1 MLSLRRIKF
10 GIYDSLLIFSQH
22 LDMQR
27 VDKIRT
33 VAPDES
39 VLDTHFFYGL
49 HRTSEDIT
57 AEFIILD
64 TYARTLCRYTPLVGH
79 ILGRVVGEYV

>member
-39 VLDTHFFYGL
+39 VLDTHFLYGL

-64 TYARTLCRYTPLVGH
+64 IINIDIILVGRY
-79 ILGRVVGEYV
+79 I